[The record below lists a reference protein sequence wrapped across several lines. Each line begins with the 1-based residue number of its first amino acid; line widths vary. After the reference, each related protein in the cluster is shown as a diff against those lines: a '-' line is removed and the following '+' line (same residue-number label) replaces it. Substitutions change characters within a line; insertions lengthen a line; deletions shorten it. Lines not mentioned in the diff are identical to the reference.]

1 MHLSR
6 SLATT
11 VLGPV
16 HTVGDQCNGR
26 GVDGMNRL
34 LKAAGQAAVATRRSE
49 LRIKRLEMLKDSPK
63 QLLHHVTVAVLV
75 GVRERVAAWWH
86 RTTNRSKFCAMVTK
100 AVTNVVQPNCM
111 SELSEKKTHHM
122 TPRSKGSGSFVH
134 TVFLRKFCRQV
145 RRDEFTKLMQCAAI
159 VLGRRY
165 VFHAADS
172 LVGIRRRPPFYP
184 C

>member
-6 SLATT
+6 SLTTT
-11 VLGPV
+11 VLGAV

-86 RTTNRSKFCAMVTK
+86 RTTNRSKFCAMVAK
-100 AVTNVVQPNCM
+100 AITDIVQPNRM
-111 SELSEKKTHHM
+111 GELSKKKTHYM
-122 TPRSKGSGSFVH
+122 TPRSKSSGLLVH
-134 TVFLRKFCRQV
+134 TVLLRKVCCQM
-145 RRDEFTKLMQCAAI
+145 RRDM
-159 VLGRRY
+159 
-165 VFHAADS
+165 S
-172 LVGIRRRPPFYP
+172 LQN
-184 C
+184 